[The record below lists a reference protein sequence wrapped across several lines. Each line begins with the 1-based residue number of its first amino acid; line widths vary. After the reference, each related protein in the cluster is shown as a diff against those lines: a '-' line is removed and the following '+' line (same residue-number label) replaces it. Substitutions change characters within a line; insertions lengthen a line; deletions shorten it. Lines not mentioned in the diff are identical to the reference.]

1 QPATAPVELLMAGTG
16 TAVGPSVAG
25 SPSAPQAQPRRSL
38 LRDSRPWMVTGGWP
52 AAPFVVLL
60 LVAAL
65 DQIDTRLFG
74 VLGPEIKDYFGL
86 DLGSIGALVTF
97 AGILALVIALPIGY
111 LVDRVRRTRL
121 AALGAFAT
129 GVFGICTG
137 FAPTV

>member
-1 QPATAPVELLMAGTG
+1 MATASTESATPTATAPATG
-16 TAVGPSVAG
+16 PAPARGP
-25 SPSAPQAQPRRSL
+25 QPRRSL

-52 AAPFVVLL
+52 AMPFVILL

-65 DQIDTRLFG
+65 DQIDTRLFA

-86 DLGSIGALVTF
+86 DLGAIGALVTF

-137 FAPTV
+137 FAPIRRSAA